1 MLLHDAAGVG
11 LQLLQ
16 GAQLFVLAFGA
27 LCSHST
33 GILSVLY
40 SILTAC
46 AYVCLEEEIK
56 CFRL

>member
-1 MLLHDAAGVG
+1 MVSVGGGLLLHDAAGVG

-33 GILSVLY
+33 GIVSTV
-40 SILTAC
+40 
-46 AYVCLEEEIK
+46 
-56 CFRL
+56 